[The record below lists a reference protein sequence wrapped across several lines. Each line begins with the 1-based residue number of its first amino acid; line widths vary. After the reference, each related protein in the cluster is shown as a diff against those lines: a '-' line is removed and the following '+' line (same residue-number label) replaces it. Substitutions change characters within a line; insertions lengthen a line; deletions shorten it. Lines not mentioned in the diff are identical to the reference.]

1 VKRIIAII
9 LSALA
14 VLFVLSGCD
23 LAEDFVEGFEEGLEE
38 GFEEGFEEG
47 YRGGMRVRKFF
58 DF

>member
-1 VKRIIAII
+1 MKKVIAVI

-38 GFEEGFEEG
+38 GFEEG